1 MSRRNLR
8 EHCFKL
14 LFCISFHS
22 KEEYDEQIES
32 YMNQIEEIEE
42 IEENSKNKKE
52 VVHRVNLSKEDEQVV
67 KDRVEDILLHL
78 KEIDEVL
85 SKATL
90 NWKLERLGKVALTI
104 LRIACYELNYDED
117 VPEKVA
123 ANEAVEIA
131 KKFGGDDSFGFINGI
146 LAKVIELSKTD
157 TKEA

>member
-32 YMNQIEEIEE
+32 YMEQIEEIEE
-42 IEENSKNKKE
+42 IEDNKKE
-52 VVHRVNLSKEDEQVV
+52 IVHKVNLSKEDEKVV
-67 KDRVEDILLHL
+67 KDMVEDILLHL

-90 NWKLERLGKVALTI
+90 NWKLERLGKVELTI